1 MTVNRAF
8 TVTTATDCATE
19 ISSIS
24 EGYTTRAVNPD
35 VRLTEDQKLQLLEKT
50 YLSEQWIP
58 SDDHEIDKVRK
69 VIRKHIFKQ
78 LKFVKGEGTA
88 TDTKKTDKGKNKNKR
103 QRTPVY
109 AIGKCHERPDLRK
122 KTGYEVKILSEVGK
136 DERTSTIVSRALWW
150 KTYQSHVYNEIRQL
164 RGRVNNNVKQC
175 LITGK
180 P

>member
-1 MTVNRAF
+1 MTVSRPL
-8 TVTTATDCATE
+8 TVTAATDNATE
-19 ISSIS
+19 ISSVS
-24 EGYTTRAVNPD
+24 EGYTARAVNPD

-50 YLSEQWIP
+50 YLSEQWTP
-58 SDDHEIDKVRK
+58 SDDHEIDKLKK
-69 VIRKHIFKQ
+69 VIRKHIFKN

-88 TDTKKTDKGKNKNKR
+88 HDTKKTVKGQR

-122 KTGYEVKILSEVGK
+122 KTGYEVKILNEVGK

>member
-1 MTVNRAF
+1 MTVSRPL
-8 TVTTATDCATE
+8 TVTTDIDCATK

-24 EGYTTRAVNPD
+24 EGFTTRAVNPD
-35 VRLTEDQKLQLLEKT
+35 VRLTEDEKLQLLEKT
-50 YLSEQWIP
+50 YLSEQWTP
-58 SDDHEIDKVRK
+58 SDDHEIDKLKK
-69 VIRKHIFKQ
+69 VIRKHIFKH

-88 TDTKKTDKGKNKNKR
+88 PDTKKTDKGKR
-103 QRTPVY
+103 QRSPVY
-109 AIGKCHERPDLRK
+109 AIGKCHEHPDLRK

-150 KTYQSHVYNEIRQL
+150 KIYQSHVYNEIRQL
-164 RGRVNNNVKQC
+164 RGRVNNNLKQC

>member
-1 MTVNRAF
+1 MPVTRALA
-8 TVTTATDCATE
+8 VTAVEDCATE

-24 EGYTTRAVNPD
+24 EASTTRAVNLD
-35 VRLTEDQKLQLLEKT
+35 ARLTEDEKLQLLEKT
-50 YLSEQWIP
+50 YLSEQWLP
-58 SDDHEIDKVRK
+58 SDDHEIDKLRK

-88 TDTKKTDKGKNKNKR
+88 TDNKKTDKGKNKNKR

-150 KTYQSHVYNEIRQL
+150 KTYQSHVHNEIRQL

-175 LITGK
+175 LIAGK

>member
-1 MTVNRAF
+1 MTVSRAF

-24 EGYTTRAVNPD
+24 EGDTTRAVNPD
-35 VRLTEDQKLQLLEKT
+35 VRLTEDEKLQLLEKT
-50 YLSEQWIP
+50 YLSEQWTP
-58 SDDHEIDKVRK
+58 SDDHEIDKLKK
-69 VIRKHIFKQ
+69 VIRKHIFKH

-88 TDTKKTDKGKNKNKR
+88 HDTKKTVKGQR
-103 QRTPVY
+103 QHTPVY

>member
-1 MTVNRAF
+1 MTVNRAL

-24 EGYTTRAVNPD
+24 EGDTTRAVNQD

-50 YLSEQWIP
+50 YLSEQWTP
-58 SDDHEIDKVRK
+58 TDDHEIDKLKK
-69 VIRKHIFKQ
+69 VIRKHIFKH

-88 TDTKKTDKGKNKNKR
+88 HDNKKTVKGKR

>member
-1 MTVNRAF
+1 MTVNRAL

-24 EGYTTRAVNPD
+24 EGDTTRAVNPD
-35 VRLTEDQKLQLLEKT
+35 VRLTEDEKLQLLEKT
-50 YLSEQWIP
+50 YLSEQWTP
-58 SDDHEIDKVRK
+58 SDDHEIDKLKK
-69 VIRKHIFKQ
+69 VIRKHIFKH

-88 TDTKKTDKGKNKNKR
+88 PDTKKTDKGQR
-103 QRTPVY
+103 QRTPVF

-164 RGRVNNNVKQC
+164 RGRVNNNLKQC

>member
-1 MTVNRAF
+1 MPVTRAL
-8 TVTTATDCATE
+8 TVTAAEDCATE

-24 EGYTTRAVNPD
+24 EASTTRAVNLD
-35 VRLTEDQKLQLLEKT
+35 ARLTEDEKLQLLEKT
-50 YLSEQWIP
+50 YLSEQWTP
-58 SDDHEIDKVRK
+58 SDDHEIDKLKK
-69 VIRKHIFKQ
+69 VIRKHIFKH

-88 TDTKKTDKGKNKNKR
+88 HDNKKTDKGKR

-150 KTYQSHVYNEIRQL
+150 KTYQSHVHNEIRQL

-175 LITGK
+175 LITSK

>member
-1 MTVNRAF
+1 MTVTRAL
-8 TVTTATDCATE
+8 TVTADTDFATE

-24 EGYTTRAVNPD
+24 EGSRTRAVNPD
-35 VRLTEDQKLQLLEKT
+35 ARLTEDEKSQYLEKA

-58 SDDHEIDKVRK
+58 ADDHEIDKVRK
-69 VIRKHIFKQ
+69 VIRRHIFKE
-78 LKFVKGEGTA
+78 LKFVKGEGTL

-103 QRTPVY
+103 QRPPVY

-122 KTGYEVKILSEVGK
+122 KTGYEVRILNEVGK
-136 DERTSTIVSRALWW
+136 DERNSTIVSRALWW
-150 KTYQSHVYNEIRQL
+150 KTYQSHVHNEIRQL

-175 LITGK
+175 LISGK